1 MKKKIIAVLMMLS
14 LLFAPASYAH
24 SGRTDAYGGHHDN
37 KNVSGLGSYHY
48 HHGYP
53 AHLHPN
59 GVCPYES
66 GSSTSSPT
74 TSTVAKPSGM
84 KADVAD
90 FPIVL
95 SGNKV
100 DNSALQYPI
109 LSYNYIT
116 YVPMTYNTARTLGLE
131 TEWDGSSLWIAEK
144 GDAIF
149 TNDVAGSNILGQ
161 SGAVKKV
168 DFNVYIN
175 GQLLTQD
182 GSYPFLDYKGVT
194 YLPLTSDVAN
204 KLNLSVQWNDTT
216 GIVVAPKDTKS
227 TASKIVA
234 AEPKTAVY
242 NGTLDQFVSAL
253 NAKIDAYNADAKNEV
268 KLPKVKEFVK
278 ETDSGK
284 TFNMCLLTPRVVF
297 TVIEQS
303 NGNIESVSVN
313 VETRYAD
320 ELDATTYFAYREILA
335 AMISD
340 GTQEELNKMFLE
352 IYVTMDKDE
361 TKSTELKGLYYSE
374 QYDYDNDMEW
384 FLIVLPSAL

>member
-1 MKKKIIAVLMMLS
+1 
-14 LLFAPASYAH
+14 
-24 SGRTDAYGGHHDN
+24 
-37 KNVSGLGSYHY
+37 
-48 HHGYP
+48 
-53 AHLHPN
+53 
-59 GVCPYES
+59 
-66 GSSTSSPT
+66 
-74 TSTVAKPSGM
+74 
-84 KADVAD
+84 
-90 FPIVL
+90 
-95 SGNKV
+95 
-100 DNSALQYPI
+100 
-109 LSYNYIT
+109 
-116 YVPMTYNTARTLGLE
+116 MTYNTARTLGLE
-131 TEWDGSSLWIAEK
+131 TEWDGSSLRIAEK

-234 AEPKTAVY
+234 VEPKTAVY

-278 ETDSGK
+278 HLI
-284 TFNMCLLTPRVVF
+284 C
-297 TVIEQS
+297 
-303 NGNIESVSVN
+303 
-313 VETRYAD
+313 
-320 ELDATTYFAYREILA
+320 AY
-335 AMISD
+335 
-340 GTQEELNKMFLE
+340 
-352 IYVTMDKDE
+352 
-361 TKSTELKGLYYSE
+361 
-374 QYDYDNDMEW
+374 
-384 FLIVLPSAL
+384 

>member
-1 MKKKIIAVLMMLS
+1 
-14 LLFAPASYAH
+14 
-24 SGRTDAYGGHHDN
+24 
-37 KNVSGLGSYHY
+37 
-48 HHGYP
+48 
-53 AHLHPN
+53 
-59 GVCPYES
+59 
-66 GSSTSSPT
+66 
-74 TSTVAKPSGM
+74 
-84 KADVAD
+84 
-90 FPIVL
+90 
-95 SGNKV
+95 
-100 DNSALQYPI
+100 
-109 LSYNYIT
+109 
-116 YVPMTYNTARTLGLE
+116 MTYNTARTLGLE
-131 TEWDGSSLWIAEK
+131 TEWDGSSLRIAEK

-297 TVIEQS
+297 TAIEQS